1 MNKDLLQS
9 PQVLPDILVA
19 LDVRKSPNDSVG
31 KLNSPI
37 MIYDSLIQG
46 FQSIYE
52 DIPEHDAKLPTTQG
66 QRRFTG

>member
-1 MNKDLLQS
+1 
-9 PQVLPDILVA
+9 
-19 LDVRKSPNDSVG
+19 
-31 KLNSPI
+31 